1 MISKITDI
9 FKEKGKNIISVP
21 PDTTV
26 LDAIKLMSEKDI
38 GSILVMTGD
47 QLEGIMTERDYTR
60 SVILKGLSSKDTP
73 VKDVM
78 STKLTY
84 ISPETTVTESM
95 AIMAKK
101 RYRHLPVFED
111 KKLVGI
117 VSIGNLAERLIK
129 DQQITIN
136 ELNEYIAG
144 HWDK

>member
-1 MISKITDI
+1 
-9 FKEKGKNIISVP
+9 
-21 PDTTV
+21 
-26 LDAIKLMSEKDI
+26 
-38 GSILVMTGD
+38 
-47 QLEGIMTERDYTR
+47 MTERDYTR

-129 DQQITIN
+129 DQQVTIN

-144 HWDK
+144 HWDQ